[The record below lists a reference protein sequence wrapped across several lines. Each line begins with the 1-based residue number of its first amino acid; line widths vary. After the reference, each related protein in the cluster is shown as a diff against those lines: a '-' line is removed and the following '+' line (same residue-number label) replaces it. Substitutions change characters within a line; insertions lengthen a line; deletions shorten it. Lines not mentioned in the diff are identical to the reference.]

1 MYKPTGFVSARMIAK
16 KRRIWRMPTLVIR
29 FSEKAL
35 HHGGKEEKRED
46 ISPCPL
52 FLRGGVAPRSVPPT
66 SELLRLEHRPAQIH
80 EEQNR
85 NDAGQDVIEH
95 GCLLRAACCL
105 RLCVIARLCDAPQ
118 DREANQPDRD

>member
-1 MYKPTGFVSARMIAK
+1 MYNPTGLVSARMIAK

-35 HHGGKEEKRED
+35 HHRGHGGHGGSDLQENM
-46 ISPCPL
+46 PLCPL
-52 FLRGGVAPRSVPPT
+52 CPPWWRVEPISVPPA

-95 GCLLRAACCL
+95 GWLLLAACCL
-105 RLCVIARLCDAPQ
+105 RLGVIARLRDAPQ
-118 DREANQPDRD
+118 N